1 MGKKILILTSFVS
14 GMGGME
20 KVIERTNTIL
30 SKNKKYTTRI
40 ISLSGGQSN
49 LMNGKTKFFY
59 TGKES
64 WISNING
71 SRFPFRSGIK
81 YLDFILHTIYI
92 FLVLIRYRPDY
103 VVCTGFGQLVYA
115 NKIRNLF
122 GLKYKVLSWPHFSIA
137 SGFGNIKY
145 STQAD
150 YCLGISKE
158 INDEF
163 IKSGVEPEKVI
174 YFPNPFSRMNIIKRK
189 NDITTFVFIGR
200 LLIDGQ
206 KRIRDIIDAAGKVNG
221 DFCVKIIGDG
231 EDADLIE
238 KYIENSP
245 ANKKFELLRGWV
257 NDPWGLAGN
266 PNALLLA
273 SAFEGL
279 PTVIGEA
286 MSRGIVCISSDCKT
300 GPRDFIEDEEN
311 GYLFPVGD
319 VDTLANLMQRVVDG
333 DINPSPELIAESID
347 FFYEDR
353 YEERLLKVFN

>member
-1 MGKKILILTSFVS
+1 MGRNDLLI
-14 GMGGME
+14 
-20 KVIERTNTIL
+20 RTFPNTIL

-49 LMNGKTKFFY
+49 LINGKTKFFY

-64 WISNING
+64 WINNING

-81 YLDFILHTIYI
+81 HLDFILHAMYV
-92 FLVLIRYRPDY
+92 FLVLIRYRPHY

-122 GLKYKVLSWPHFSIA
+122 GLKYKLLSWPHFSIA

-163 IKSGVEPEKVI
+163 IKACVEPEKVI
-174 YFPNPFSRMNIIKRK
+174 YFPNPFSRMDIIKRK

-206 KRIRDIIDAAGKVNG
+206 KRIRDIIDAAGKING
-221 DFCVKIIGDG
+221 DFRVKFIGDG

-238 KYIENSP
+238 KYIKNSP
-245 ANKKFELLRGWV
+245 ANKKLELLRGWV
-257 NDPWGLAGN
+257 NDPWRLAGN

-300 GPRDFIEDEEN
+300 GPRDFIKDGRN

-319 VDTLANLMQRVVDG
+319 VDSLANLMQRVVDG
-333 DINPSPELIAESID
+333 DINPSPEIIAESID